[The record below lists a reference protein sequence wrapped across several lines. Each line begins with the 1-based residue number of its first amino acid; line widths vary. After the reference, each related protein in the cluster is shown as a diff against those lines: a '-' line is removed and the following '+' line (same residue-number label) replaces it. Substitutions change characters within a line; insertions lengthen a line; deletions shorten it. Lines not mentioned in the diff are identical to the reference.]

1 MAKNNEKTLRTVL
14 ITRFSALGDV
24 AMTIPIVYPVCVAN
38 PKVNFVLVTRKEHA
52 GIFINKPSNLIV
64 LGIDVSNYK
73 GVPGLIKLAK
83 NLHYRYKF
91 DAMADLHD
99 VLRTMVMRA
108 TLKCKG
114 VAVAKI
120 DKGHSE
126 KKKIVS
132 GKSRQPVASTHSRYM
147 AVFRQLGLGASDEFS
162 SIFTTGEKPCSPIVP
177 SKATGEKWIAIAP
190 FSQHKSKEYPLEQM
204 QLVISEIS
212 RWENCHIF
220 LMGGGNN
227 EKEALGR
234 IMKLYSN
241 VISLPHIKHNFADEL
256 ALLANCDVMLTM
268 DSANMHLASLVGL
281 PVVSVWG
288 GTHPACGFLGWH
300 QALRDTVQLDLSCRP
315 CSVFGNKKCRYG
327 DYHCMRDISPEMI
340 IEKVKTVLER

>member
-1 MAKNNEKTLRTVL
+1 
-14 ITRFSALGDV
+14 
-24 AMTIPIVYPVCVAN
+24 
-38 PKVNFVLVTRKEHA
+38 
-52 GIFINKPSNLIV
+52 
-64 LGIDVSNYK
+64 
-73 GVPGLIKLAK
+73 
-83 NLHYRYKF
+83 
-91 DAMADLHD
+91 
-99 VLRTMVMRA
+99 
-108 TLKCKG
+108 
-114 VAVAKI
+114 
-120 DKGHSE
+120 
-126 KKKIVS
+126 
-132 GKSRQPVASTHSRYM
+132 
-147 AVFRQLGLGASDEFS
+147 
-162 SIFTTGEKPCSPIVP
+162 
-177 SKATGEKWIAIAP
+177 
-190 FSQHKSKEYPLEQM
+190 M